1 MATLDADEGDA
12 DRLQYKFNGDGDLHF
27 RDKGHASRIISGILD
42 GGESTSFQELVRET
56 ITEIALG
63 SDNTEEDF
71 ERDTTAYHH
80 ATVLDMFREFRS
92 TGRHC
97 DVTLCVGERAIP
109 CHRAVIAAGSPY
121 FKLLLLG
128 GFAESCQERVRL
140 EEVSAESVERI
151 VCYVYSGCLTVS
163 RGTAEELLHSSTM
176 FQLPAVTEACCRF
189 FLHNLDPENCFD
201 IQALA
206 ESYYCSELAKDV
218 RAYVM
223 NNFPAI
229 SNTERFERLT
239 CGELMDILTCKT
251 CHWSKETLL
260 ESVLKWVKSSKQ
272 ERLGNLPE
280 LLSKLDLRLVK
291 EAYFEDVLR
300 REPVLTESEESAKI
314 VAEAK
319 TAIEDLKPKA
329 ADSQVIVQVG
339 GLSGSEKVQNTPGV
353 YGNSTDKITEVDCLD
368 PATMRWA
375 SLTHLPGH
383 LKYFT
388 HNVTASDA
396 DVYVLATSEDEQ
408 VTEAWR
414 YMTQPNVWARLPGPR
429 HHHRGAVAMA
439 TLERRVYVIGDRLK
453 AGADVTTNEAYSPS
467 ANQWEAV
474 PHVHVGVFKI
484 TMVTCGGKLYLLG
497 YSGDD
502 GIVRVQTYSPGDETW
517 EVFWVPDYHAMKR
530 QFQTLSCGSLIYL
543 MPISRAYK
551 MYALDTHYRS
561 WVQPL
566 PGFGRRLESL
576 IYLMPISRAY
586 KMYALDTHFRSWVQ
600 VRLYALDM
608 HYNSWV
614 QVRNPKQSH
623 LQCGWTT
630 LGGRI
635 WLTGGREFHFYHNP
649 HIECYDPDE
658 QTWTI
663 MGAQTS
669 GIRRGHVCVAVSSCG
684 WIGER
689 LSRSPT
695 GARPA
700 PAGDWGWMDG
710 LLAAQWSQYGLQSS
724 MEFGLPLDIDSE

>member
-1 MATLDADEGDA
+1 MATIDADEGDA

-42 GGESTSFQELVRET
+42 SGESTSFQDLVRET
-56 ITEIALG
+56 LTEISLK

-71 ERDTTAYHH
+71 DRDTTSYHH
-80 ATVLDMFREFRS
+80 ATVLDIFREFRR

-109 CHRAVIAAGSPY
+109 CHRAVLAAGSPY

-218 RAYVM
+218 RGYVM

-229 SNTERFERLT
+229 SNTERFELLT
-239 CGELMDILTCKT
+239 CGELVDILTSKT

-260 ESVLKWVKSSKQ
+260 ESVLNWVKSSKD
-272 ERLGNLPE
+272 ERLGDLPV
-280 LLSKLDLRLVK
+280 LLSKLDLRLIK
-291 EAYFEDVLR
+291 ETYLENVLR
-300 REPVLTESEESAKI
+300 RERVLTESEESAKI
-314 VAEAK
+314 VAAAK
-319 TAIEDLKPKA
+319 TAIEDLKPKEG
-329 ADSQVIVQVG
+329 DTEVIVQVG

-353 YGNSTDKITEVDCLD
+353 YGNATDKITEVDCLD

-414 YMTQPNVWARLPGPR
+414 YMTQSNVWARLPGPR
-429 HHHRGAVAMA
+429 HHHRGSVAMA
-439 TLERRVYVIGDRLK
+439 TLERRIYVIGDRLK
-453 AGADVTTNEAYSPS
+453 AGADVTTNEVYSPS

-502 GIVRVQTYSPGDETW
+502 GIVRVQTYSPGDESW

-530 QFQTLSCGSLIYL
+530 QFQTMSCGSLIYL

-561 WVQPL
+561 WVQV
-566 PGFGRRLESL
+566 
-576 IYLMPISRAY
+576 
-586 KMYALDTHFRSWVQ
+586 H
-600 VRLYALDM
+600 
-608 HYNSWV
+608 
-614 QVRNPKQSH
+614 NPKQSH

-669 GIRRGHVCVAVSSCG
+669 GIRRGHVCVHVSSCD
-684 WIGER
+684 WIAER
-689 LSRSPT
+689 LSRSPS

-700 PAGDWGWMDG
+700 PAGDWGWMDE